1 MNEYIQEM
9 QNKFPELDF
18 SKFVYTKS
26 KDKSIIICSIHG
38 EFEESH
44 FNLMGYKYGCPK
56 CGYLKAIATKR
67 INYLFK
73 IHENIKKYKN
83 IVFDIEDKRYLNV
96 SREEK
101 IPFICKDHGEFTYNL
116 RMMEL
121 TKTNPC
127 KMCRGI
133 KTPEDRIKDLNK
145 KFPELD
151 FSEFIYEAYNTPS
164 KVICS
169 KHGEFN
175 IDYGSLIYKK
185 VKYGCPRCSR
195 EHTGLVKTKYKNLEL
210 VKQKYPQYDFS
221 KFIYTKKKDPS
232 IIICPKHGEFQND
245 CDKLLNPQVYIA
257 CPQCRADMYV
267 SRAEVEIREFIE
279 SIYNG
284 KKEYNSRNVIS
295 PYELDF
301 YLPDLNLAFEYN
313 GIYWHSDKVV
323 AKKSRKFNSANEY
336 HKFKN
341 DECSKLGIDLF
352 HIKEEDYKN
361 NKEQIFEFI
370 KNKINSRI

>member
-1 MNEYIQEM
+1 MNQYIEEM

-26 KDKSIIICSIHG
+26 KDKSIIICPIHG

-44 FNLMGYKYGCPK
+44 FNIMNYKYGCPK

-101 IPFICKDHGEFTYNL
+101 IPFICKEHGEFIYNL

-121 TKTNPC
+121 TKINPC
-127 KMCRGI
+127 KMCRGV
-133 KTPEDRIKDLNK
+133 KTPEERIKDLNE

-151 FSEFIYEAYNTPS
+151 FSEFVYEAYSKPS
-164 KVICS
+164 KVICP
-169 KHGEFN
+169 KHGEFFN
-175 IDYGSLIYKK
+175 NFDKMISKS
-185 VKYGCPRCSR
+185 VKYGCPKCSR
-195 EHTGLVKTKYKNLEL
+195 EEARKTKTKSENLEL

-221 KFIYTKKKDPS
+221 KFVYTKKKTPS
-232 IIICPKHGEFQND
+232 TIICSIHGEFMSD
-245 CDKLLNPQVYIA
+245 CDRLLRNDVYIG
-257 CPQCRADMYV
+257 CPQCKADMYV
-267 SRAEVEIREFIE
+267 SRAEEEIREFIE

-301 YLPDLNLAFEYN
+301 YLPEINLAFEYN
-313 GIYWHSDKVV
+313 GIYWHSDKVI
-323 AKKSRKFNSANEY
+323 KRTGKFNSAKEY

-341 DECSKLGIDLF
+341 NECSKLGIDLF

-361 NKEQIFEFI
+361 NKEQVLEFI